1 MASPEPTSP
10 QPTAA
15 RCHIEVRPDSTARL
29 VLEGE
34 WKTGHTGLRPEQVL
48 EELGANRRRVEI
60 SAERLQGWDSSLL
73 VYVRRLR
80 QLLADRQIEVDDAGL
95 PAGVRRLLSL
105 TTADVARDE
114 AADIEDEESL
124 LGRIGSASL
133 EAVWTGRDV
142 VAFLGNVVICSV
154 GLLRGR
160 VRFRLSD
167 LWLYVQEAG
176 AQALPI
182 VSLVSFLVGLILAFV
197 GGTQLERFGAKIF
210 VADLVTVAMVREL
223 APMMT
228 AIVLAGRTGASYA
241 AQLGTMVVNEEIDA
255 FRAFRVSVIG
265 FLVLPRLLALSVMVP
280 LLALY
285 ADFMGIV
292 GGVVVAV
299 VTMDISLM
307 QFIEQA
313 QKAVTPF
320 SFVLGL
326 IKATIY
332 GSLVGFAGTYQGIR
346 CGRSAAAVGAATT
359 SAVVSS
365 IVMIVV
371 ASAITTIMYDALG
384 W

>member
-1 MASPEPTSP
+1 MASAEPTQS
-10 QPTAA
+10 QPNAA
-15 RCHIEVRPDSTARL
+15 RSRIQRQPDGTVRV
-29 VLEGE
+29 VLEGV
-34 WKTGHTGLRPEQVL
+34 WKTGRTSLRPEQAL
-48 EELGANRRRVEI
+48 GELGVEPRRVEI
-60 SAERLQGWDSSLL
+60 SAEGLQGWDSSLL
-73 VYVRRLR
+73 VYLQRLRRL
-80 QLLADRQIEVDDAGL
+80 LAEREVSVDDRGL
-95 PAGVRRLLSL
+95 PAGVRRLLNL
-105 TTADVARDE
+105 TAAGVASDDAVE
-114 AADIEDEESL
+114 LEDEESL

-167 LWLYVQEAG
+167 LWLYIQEAG

-197 GGTQLERFGAKIF
+197 GGTQLERFGATIF

-285 ADFMGIV
+285 ADFMGII
-292 GGVVVAV
+292 GGVVVAT
-299 VTMDISLM
+299 VTMDISLI
-307 QFIEQA
+307 QFIDQA

-320 SFVLGL
+320 TFVLGL
-326 IKATIY
+326 IKAIIY
-332 GSLVGFAGTYQGIR
+332 GSLVGFAGTYHGIR

-371 ASAITTIMYDALG
+371 ASAITTIIYDALG